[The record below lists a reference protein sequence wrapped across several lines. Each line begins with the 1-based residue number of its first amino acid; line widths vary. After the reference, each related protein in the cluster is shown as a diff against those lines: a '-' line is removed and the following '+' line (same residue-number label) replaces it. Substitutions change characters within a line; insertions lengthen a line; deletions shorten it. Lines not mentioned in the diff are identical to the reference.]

1 MKQPM
6 AFDSTGLLPGLA
18 AASKSELDELEF
30 GVIEMDLKGIVLR
43 YNHFESQQAGLSE
56 AQVVGRQFFWEVAVC
71 CNNQMIAQRFEQ
83 PSLDETIE
91 YTFSFQMRLTP
102 VTLRLLK
109 DAGAVVMYML
119 VRRS

>member
-1 MKQPM
+1 
-6 AFDSTGLLPGLA
+6 
-18 AASKSELDELEF
+18 LDELEF
-30 GVIEMDLKGIVLR
+30 GVIKMDLKGIVLR
-43 YNHFESQQAGLSE
+43 YNRFESQQAGLSE
-56 AQVVGRQFFWEVAVC
+56 AQVVGRQFFREVAVC